1 MKKVMGIN
9 NLAGLIHG
17 RINRYLEF
25 LITRYGWVD
34 LIFKELDLSFLP
46 KPEERPEVDKYEKEH
61 FADSTFLYLVSMIFY
76 NMSLPEVEKASKDD
90 SKFRDA
96 CMGTPISRS
105 QLSRDLDN
113 PKHNEFLKNV
123 FGTLRNKSVKD
134 QEKYDGR
141 LQSA

>member
-1 MKKVMGIN
+1 MNMKKVMGIN

-76 NMSLPEVEKASKDD
+76 NSD
-90 SKFRDA
+90 
-96 CMGTPISRS
+96 
-105 QLSRDLDN
+105 
-113 PKHNEFLKNV
+113 
-123 FGTLRNKSVKD
+123 
-134 QEKYDGR
+134 
-141 LQSA
+141 